1 MQAKK
6 YDNKETF
13 MEYSFYLIYMYYVKK
28 RHTALHIISFYL
40 MESFE
45 FFLMKSS
52 GLKYNLVSC
61 AFEENFC
68 CCCE

>member
-45 FFLMKSS
+45 YFF
-52 GLKYNLVSC
+52 N
-61 AFEENFC
+61 EEKWVKV
-68 CCCE
+68 